1 MIYKQFIISLSLL
14 LSSCQFHN
22 NEVEQPLTIEVVAV
36 SEKVEAVRQSFIS
49 AIEAN
54 YAATVQPRLNGY
66 LTEKH
71 FDNGMPV
78 TKGSVIF
85 RLDARQQHANLLAA
99 QAGLE
104 SARAKLIEAKNN
116 YDRSIPLAAID
127 AISKSQLDQYRAVYV
142 AAEANVKSAR
152 QQLANAKLEVE
163 YTTIRASI
171 NGIIANSA
179 AHIGDYVGPAT
190 AFTTLTKIDN
200 IDTVCVNISIPM
212 RQYMLYTGRRAF
224 TYDNAGILSDIVL
237 YLADGSRYPLPGSYS
252 YTRSTIADAAG
263 TIVLVATFP
272 NPDYRLK
279 SGQFARIESNI
290 GRATPRIVVPQ
301 SAVSQRQ
308 NINSVWVIAAD
319 STAQFRQ
326 VELGE
331 SNGSY
336 YTITAGLNAGETVA
350 LNGGIKLRNG
360 IKVIPKFIKQR
371 NE

>member
-1 MIYKQFIISLSLL
+1 MIYKQFIISLLLL
-14 LSSCQFHN
+14 LSSCQIHK
-22 NEVEQPLTIEVVAV
+22 ESVGQPLTIEVVTV
-36 SEKVEAVRQSFIS
+36 GERSESVRQSFIS

-54 YAATVQPRLNGY
+54 YAATVQPRVNGY
-66 LTEKH
+66 LSEKH

-78 TKGSVIF
+78 KKGSVIF
-85 RLDARQQHANLLAA
+85 RLDARQQHANVLAA
-99 QAGLE
+99 QAALE
-104 SARAKLIEAKNN
+104 SARAKFIEAKNN

-127 AISKSQLDQYRAVYV
+127 AISQSQLDQYRAVYV

-152 QQLANAKLEVE
+152 QQLVNANLELE

-171 NGIIANSA
+171 DGIIANSA

-190 AFTTLTKIDN
+190 AFTTLTKIEN

-263 TIVLVATFP
+263 AIVLVATFP

-279 SGQFARIESNI
+279 SGQFARVESNI
-290 GRATPRIVVPQ
+290 GKAISQIVVPQ

-308 NINSVWVIAAD
+308 NINSVWVINAD

-326 VELGE
+326 VELGDNVGE
-331 SNGSY
+331 Y
-336 YTITAGLNAGETVA
+336 CTITAGINAGENVV
-350 LNGGIKLRNG
+350 LNGGMKLRNG
-360 IKVIPKFIKQR
+360 LKVIPKFINQS